1 MAVLL
6 SRWKIQFAAVIFSV
20 FFLSAFAT
28 AEENSYDKAVRAY
41 AKKDFKTAAKY
52 LKEYVEKKPDPN
64 AYYLLGYS
72 LYKIKN
78 HTESARYFKEAYTLD
93 PNITLTHFRGKK
105 KL

>member
-1 MAVLL
+1 MKVLL
-6 SRWKIQFAAVIFSV
+6 STWKVRFSAVVLAF

-28 AEENSYDKAVRAY
+28 AEENTYDKAVRAY

-78 HTESARYFKEAYTLD
+78 HTDSARYFKEAYTLD
-93 PNITLTHFRGKK
+93 PNITLTHFRAKK